1 MQDPKTRPSSF
12 DAPMGHTLSPVDATL
27 PRSTAAQLQTPWFLH
42 PHDGKAMK
50 ILHSLG
56 NGPLKNDLGAHS
68 AERPQIPG
76 QEQWR
81 RLRWPN
87 RPRGQAVINWRVT
100 HSREAAMS
108 SCTSW
113 PTARLNQAGADWSIA
128 SA

>member
-1 MQDPKTRPSSF
+1 MQDPKPRPSSF

-27 PRSTAAQLQTPWFLH
+27 PRSTAAQLQAPSVFH
-42 PHDGKAMK
+42 PHDGKAMQL
-50 ILHSLG
+50 LHSLG

-76 QEQWR
+76 QAQWR
-81 RLRWPN
+81 GLRWPD

-113 PTARLNQAGADWSIA
+113 PTARLNQAGADCSFA